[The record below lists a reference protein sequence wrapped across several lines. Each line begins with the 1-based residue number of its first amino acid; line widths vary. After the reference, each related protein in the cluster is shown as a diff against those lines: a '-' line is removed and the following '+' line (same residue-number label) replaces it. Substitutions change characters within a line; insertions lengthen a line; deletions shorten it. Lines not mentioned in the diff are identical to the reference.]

1 MKKIDFE
8 KHVLSIYGV
17 MPDKPFEKDF
27 TTEVF
32 RVKGS
37 KKWFA
42 IYMSV
47 PPEKFGLSGEKED
60 VVNLKCP
67 PELSAD
73 FIDNVSVFPAYHM
86 NKIHWVSVLLSRAD
100 EEKTKLLTDISYNIV
115 SKTK

>member
-1 MKKIDFE
+1 MKKKQFE

-17 MPDKPFEKDF
+17 IPDKPFEKDF

-47 PPEKFGLSGEKED
+47 PPEKFGLSGDKED
-60 VVNLKCP
+60 VVNLKCA

-73 FIDNVSVFPAYHM
+73 FLLTI
-86 NKIHWVSVLLSRAD
+86 KSVLC
-100 EEKTKLLTDISYNIV
+100 V
-115 SKTK
+115 SAG

>member
-1 MKKIDFE
+1 MKKKQFE
-8 KHVLSIYGV
+8 KHVLSVYGV

-47 PPEKFGLSGEKED
+47 PPEKFGLSGERED

-67 PELSAD
+67 PEFSAD
-73 FIDNVSVFPAYHM
+73 FIDNLSVFPAYHM
-86 NKIHWVSVLLSRAD
+86 NKIHWVSVLLSRTDA
-100 EEKTKLLTDISYNIV
+100 EKIKLLTDVSYNIV